1 VQLVGSRHGIFS
13 CFSTRRLGVVVENL
27 VSAAPELT
35 PNILPRVLRTDEEK
49 TEALENPSVKKAL
62 EILHA
67 LQKENV
73 SLSDEFLGHIW
84 AMREVDAGFKALTD
98 LLNGRL
104 PYAGPC
110 GGNSLDDIEK
120 AHLPGHFLGVAE
132 YAPGRSAFYATVI
145 AQKIAAQM
153 ATLDAVEAAD
163 GQITDHTFVKS
174 ARAVAKELVE
184 CVFVGTRYAGHSDRN
199 ALVRLLEKMQSMQ
212 LFGRHARAAVGVIAS
227 ERRAEV
233 DADVYRDFL
242 TALAADGDDAD
253 DDDDEEEDDEW
264 SSTAVDDD
272 GDNTLSYEEL
282 YAAVQSRLGVFNKII
297 GTKRVFAA
305 VSHVF
310 GDAYLAL
317 GRSLSAMEADFEA
330 SIAAATGSMIERGGT
345 NVAPPGCL
353 PKSDPRRSE
362 TMPLARG
369 AFRLMMDDAFEEMRR
384 RGNDVDTFEEAYVD
398 VLGWKAKTVFA
409 EDPELLRRL
418 VALVTLVEKDGVRV
432 LAVADAKALVEK
444 APTYDDMDAGTFAR
458 GLCAMAG
465 RKGAETRARQLAEY
479 FSGDASPEVIKAV
492 EIQLNGMGGRTRLE
506 HRNLSNA
513 GGGCPFGG
521 YSTKEAKDMHS
532 ASSKLGLEAARKRR
546 AAAPVAATE
555 SGSVGVRATRRRGR
569 RFTGAKKDPK
579 SVRGAARF
587 IALGVPLIC
596 SDCDAEE
603 TSQWSSSKAAPNK
616 PVCRICSN
624 RQVRRASHS
633 LASIVCILR
642 ALPVFVTDAYVMLLH
657 SSPPPAATAPA
668 AGSPVRTRAICSSRG
683 SRTAPGSARSAGT
696 KKRPPTASA
705 PRARRAWTR
714 CWLGASRSASR
725 VRRGSARRATASRC
739 AHHGSSHSSH
749 ANANA
754 RRSRPRFVSCS
765 PRAVCVSRSSQR
777 TEIFTAAG
785 TTCVVCG
792 SCETCTWNNSPDVPG
807 GKVCMKCLDHER
819 LQDKSTSRGSKK
831 RKWKR

>member
-1 VQLVGSRHGIFS
+1 MPVQAAVQLVGSRHGIFS

-49 TEALENPSVKKAL
+49 TEASKNPSVKKAL

-132 YAPGRSAFYATVI
+132 YAPGRTAFYGTVI
-145 AQKIAAQM
+145 AQKIEAQM
-153 ATLDAVEAAD
+153 ATLDVVEAAD
-163 GQITDHTFVKS
+163 EKITDHTFVKS

-297 GTKRVFAA
+297 ATKRVFTA
-305 VSHVF
+305 VSHVV

-330 SIAAATGSMIERGGT
+330 FIAAATGSMIERGGT

-362 TMPLARG
+362 PMPLARG
-369 AFRLMMDDAFEEMRR
+369 AFRLMIDDAFEEMRR

-432 LAVADAKALVEK
+432 LAKADAKALVEK
-444 APTYDDMDAGTFAR
+444 APTYDDMNAGTFAR

-465 RKGAETRARQLAEY
+465 RNSAETRARQFGEY

-603 TSQWSSSKAAPNK
+603 TSQWSSSKADPNK
-616 PVCRICSN
+616 PLCSICYNS
-624 RQVRRASHS
+624 QVRCAFRS
-633 LASIVCILR
+633 LASIVCILS
-642 ALPVFVTDAYVMLLH
+642 ALPVFVTDVNVMSLH

-668 AGSPVRTRAICSSRG
+668 ARSPVRTRARCASRG
-683 SRTAPGSARSAGT
+683 SRTAPTSARSAGA

-714 CWLGASRSASR
+714 CRVGKSRSASR
-725 VRRGSARRATASRC
+725 ARRGSATGAPVARC
-739 AHHGSSHSSH
+739 AHPGSCHPFTRTRTRDVLRHGSSLAHR
-749 ANANA
+749 APFAFPVL
-754 RRSRPRFVSCS
+754 RS
-765 PRAVCVSRSSQR
+765 A
-777 TEIFTAAG
+777 T
-785 TTCVVCG
+785 
-792 SCETCTWNNSPDVPG
+792 
-807 GKVCMKCLDHER
+807 
-819 LQDKSTSRGSKK
+819 KS
-831 RKWKR
+831 

>member
-1 VQLVGSRHGIFS
+1 MVRPRDFYRVFALELQRFPACS
-13 CFSTRRLGVVVENL
+13 CTATRRLGVVVEHL

-35 PNILPRVLRTDEEK
+35 PNILPRVLRTNKEK
-49 TEALENPSVKKAL
+49 TEASKNPSVTKAL
-62 EILHA
+62 KILRA

-98 LLNGRL
+98 LRNGRL

-132 YAPGRSAFYATVI
+132 YAPGRTAFYATVI
-145 AQKIAAQM
+145 AQKIEAQM
-153 ATLDAVEAAD
+153 ATLDVVEAAD
-163 GQITDHTFVKS
+163 GKITDHTFVKS

-233 DADVYRDFL
+233 DADVYRDFV

-253 DDDDEEEDDEW
+253 DDDDEEE
-264 SSTAVDDD
+264 DDD

-353 PKSDPRRSE
+353 PKSDPRRSK

-369 AFRLMMDDAFEEMRR
+369 VFRLMMDDAFEEMRR
-384 RGNDVDTFEEAYVD
+384 RGNGVDTFEEAYVD
-398 VLGWKAKTVFA
+398 VLGRKAKTVFA

-418 VALVTLVEKDGVRV
+418 VALATLVEKDGVGV
-432 LAVADAKALVEK
+432 LAEADAKALEEK

-458 GLCAMAG
+458 GLCAMAV
-465 RKGAETRARQLAEY
+465 RKGAETRARQFAEY

-492 EIQLNGMGGRTRLE
+492 ENQLNGMGGRTRLE
-506 HRNLSNA
+506 H
-513 GGGCPFGG
+513 
-521 YSTKEAKDMHS
+521 S
-532 ASSKLGLEAARKRR
+532 ASIKLGLDAERKRR

-569 RFTGAKKDPK
+569 RFTGAKKDPTTVK
-579 SVRGAARF
+579 GAARF
-587 IALGVPLIC
+587 IAMGVPLIC
-596 SDCDAEE
+596 IDCDAEE
-603 TSQWSSSKAAPNK
+603 TSQWLGSKADRNK
-616 PVCRICSN
+616 PVCTKCYNS
-624 RQVRRASHS
+624 QVRRASHS
-633 LASIVCILR
+633 LASTCVFS
-642 ALPVFVTDAYVMLLH
+642 ALFL
-657 SSPPPAATAPA
+657 
-668 AGSPVRTRAICSSRG
+668 CSSL
-683 SRTAPGSARSAGT
+683 T
-696 KKRPPTASA
+696 
-705 PRARRAWTR
+705 
-714 CWLGASRSASR
+714 
-725 VRRGSARRATASRC
+725 
-739 AHHGSSHSSH
+739 
-749 ANANA
+749 
-754 RRSRPRFVSCS
+754 
-765 PRAVCVSRSSQR
+765 
-777 TEIFTAAG
+777 
-785 TTCVVCG
+785 
-792 SCETCTWNNSPDVPG
+792 
-807 GKVCMKCLDHER
+807 
-819 LQDKSTSRGSKK
+819 
-831 RKWKR
+831 